1 MSAEYAKENKQNKL
15 TALQV
20 THTEWINRCIL
31 VHNYKSGTMVNLD
44 KTELLEEIMNQLYQ
58 GAVNF
63 TEHDKYLL
71 ECNLTDRILAAC
83 HQGSPG
89 GEPSSPT
96 SRATAGYSRGRGGT
110 FWYKYFI
117 ATNL

>member
-1 MSAEYAKENKQNKL
+1 MGQAKLAATRTLANNKPFMSAEYAKENKQNKL

-44 KTELLEEIMNQLYQ
+44 KTELLEEIMNQLYR
-58 GAVNF
+58 GAVNL

-71 ECNLTDRILAAC
+71 ECNLTDLATTNGERNIGC
-83 HQGSPG
+83 SP
-89 GEPSSPT
+89 
-96 SRATAGYSRGRGGT
+96 SR
-110 FWYKYFI
+110 
-117 ATNL
+117 